1 MIKVNKAER
10 NALESVGLLRSRK
23 VGYNACD
30 ANYTVVNREHL
41 GRSKKTYV
49 TEEPEIMLFLG
60 KYDGMNLQMI
70 NESQLK
76 KLQEKGMLNEQNMQ
90 RWMQYVPNAIAFQDA
105 FGQWRIKKVTKIMIE
120 LGLWKDNRQRRYY
133 NNYRNNQTKQAQ
145 MSGESMTENLNAEN
159 LSDENGFEDEVNA
172 VSFD

>member
-1 MIKVNKAER
+1 
-10 NALESVGLLRSRK
+10 
-23 VGYNACD
+23 
-30 ANYTVVNREHL
+30 
-41 GRSKKTYV
+41 
-49 TEEPEIMLFLG
+49 MLFLG

-145 MSGESMTENLNAEN
+145 MSGASMAEALNVEN